1 MAAVP
6 GSLFRRILFWAHLSC
21 GVVAGAFILAMSVT
35 GALLTYE
42 HQFMDAAAARNHVE
56 VPAGGTPLDA
66 DALAAKARVA
76 TQGKARLSL
85 VFDADPTAPVTASR
99 GREGSALLHPYTG
112 EVLVDASAGRRAFF
126 RVVENWHR
134 WLGGDS
140 RSVRATLIDYG
151 NLLFLFLV
159 ISGVYVWLPQVW
171 RWRTVRGLV
180 LFQAKY
186 VNGKMRDFNWHHVF
200 SVWMLIPLLLISAS
214 GVVMSF
220 DWANRLVF
228 AAYGEEAPQR
238 RGPPGGPAGGPT
250 GGPAGAEARG
260 PRPEVDSPAEQASLE
275 SLRAAAAGQVA
286 NWRRLTVPV
295 GATGERVEIVAE
307 LQSAERRAP
316 RQTVTLN
323 ARDASVLEVARPQG
337 ASMQSPGQRAR
348 SWFRL
353 VHTGEQYGVIGQ
365 TLAGLASL
373 AACFLVYTGLAL
385 AWRRLVRPLF
395 RTATG

>member
-6 GSLFRRILFWAHLSC
+6 GSLFRRVLFWAHLSC
-21 GVVAGAFILAMSVT
+21 GVAAGVFILAMSVT
-35 GALLTYE
+35 GVLLTYE
-42 HQFMDAAAARNHVE
+42 HQLVDAAAARNHVE
-56 VPAGGTPLDA
+56 VPAGGAPLDA
-66 DALAAKARVA
+66 DTLAAKARAA

-99 GREGSALLHPYTG
+99 GREGSALLNPYTG
-112 EVLVDASAGRRAFF
+112 EVLADATAGRRAFF

-159 ISGVYVWLPQVW
+159 VSGIYVWLPQVW

-180 LFQAKY
+180 LFQTKY

-200 SVWMLIPLLLISAS
+200 SVWMLIPLLLISTS

-220 DWANRLVF
+220 DWANRLVY

-238 RGPPGGPAGGPT
+238 RGTPGGQPGS
-250 GGPAGAEARG
+250 EARG
-260 PRPEVDSPAEQASLE
+260 PRPGADAPPEAPVAQASLE
-275 SLRAAAAGQVA
+275 SLRATAAGQVA
-286 NWRRLTVPV
+286 NWRRLTLPV
-295 GATGERVEIVAE
+295 GAPGERMEIVAE
-307 LQSAERRAP
+307 LQSTERRAP
-316 RQTVTLN
+316 RQTVTLS
-323 ARDASVLEVARPQG
+323 ARDASILDVSRPQG

-373 AACFLVYTGLAL
+373 AACLLVYTGLAL

-395 RTATG
+395 RTATTG